1 GAGPLAG
8 GAARSALDE
17 LVVGLDAAVLVED
30 EAPQAGACH
39 AAAAGRNHVPVELD
53 HVVEAVG
60 VVPRLEDELP
70 RRDELLVGAGHP
82 DFEFVVPAGFERGG
96 GEAQPGGGFAVFP
109 GRFQGF
115 GALPLPPLLGGLV
128 APLGI
133 RLVPDRHVAAGQLAR
148 VDLGHGFSMGLEVFV
163 SRFDG
168 AWGAAVRQF
177 PAGNRRPG
185 PDRVDTAAW

>member
-1 GAGPLAG
+1 
-8 GAARSALDE
+8 
-17 LVVGLDAAVLVED
+17 
-30 EAPQAGACH
+30 
-39 AAAAGRNHVPVELD
+39 
-53 HVVEAVG
+53 
-60 VVPRLEDELP
+60 
-70 RRDELLVGAGHP
+70 
-82 DFEFVVPAGFERGG
+82 VVPAGFERGG

-109 GRFQGF
+109 GRLQDL
-115 GALPLPPLLGGLV
+115 GAVLGPQLVDGLA

-177 PAGNRRPG
+177 PAGNRRTG
-185 PDRVDTAAW
+185 PDRVDTAAWSLGGGVRGWPARCASGVPAAASASWNSPSGREPRSGTSASSKAGARSRAEPWSCAWPSRWRCRFGNATPCC